1 MSNDSPA
8 AHAAPAAPQPR
19 PAPPR
24 PDPST
29 APEAVPEL
37 AELETLA
44 DRPLAEHVTVLDAVH
59 RALAAQLS
67 SAES

>member
-1 MSNDSPA
+1 MSNATPRPPVPGPPS
-8 AHAAPAAPQPR
+8 APQPV
-19 PAPPR
+19 
-24 PDPST
+24 PD
-29 APEAVPEL
+29 L

-44 DRPLAEHVTVLDAVH
+44 DRPLVEHVAVLDAVH